1 MDFINFLFGNNEGV
15 SLALPPLAY
24 FVVVGGKAIAA
35 RITTAAVVRG
45 GAVLARKVVSRRNRF
60 IANRAAQFTFGVG
73 ASTNPN
79 STKRL
84 VENGVNLADQ
94 AYSKFGNYIDPA
106 LSSAANSLF
115 GEGSHGGA
123 SRSTARRHQR
133 KSSARKGGKS
143 TSKANVRK
151 DGSGR
156 PNRRTG

>member
-1 MDFINFLFGNNEGV
+1 MDLINFLFGNSEGV

-35 RITTAAVVRG
+35 RITAAAVVRG
-45 GAVLARKVVSRRNRF
+45 GATVVRTVVSRRNRF

-94 AYSKFGNYIDPA
+94 AYSRFGTYIDPA
-106 LSSAANSLF
+106 LSSATNSLF
-115 GEGSHGGA
+115 GDGSHGGA
-123 SRSTARRHQR
+123 SRATARGRQR
-133 KSSARKGGKS
+133 NKSPRKGGRS
-143 TSKANVRK
+143 TSGINVRK